1 MRQLIAPQSS
11 PTAEEALFKCR
22 YGLAQ
27 RIKLQADIASLTA
40 SRNAM
45 KLGEVFA
52 AGS

>member
-1 MRQLIAPQSS
+1 MRKLIAAQSS
-11 PTAEEALFKCR
+11 PTAGEMLFKR
-22 YGLAQ
+22 RDDLAQ
-27 RIKLQADIASLTA
+27 CIKHQADIASLTA